1 MFSGCFE
8 IPTANANFLGLPLPT
23 ILFDPLC
30 GGGDTQSPQHSFQ
43 AGK

>member
-1 MFSGCFE
+1 LGLFE
-8 IPTANANFLGLPLPT
+8 ICLPKAFFEIFPEL
-23 ILFDPLC
+23 LSLNYPLC